1 MSAAIAGLSMLVT
14 GGGSGI
20 GRAVV
25 DAYVAAGGR
34 VVVLERSPERAC
46 ELRRDHGGAVSV
58 VVGDA
63 TDGRA
68 VAEAVG
74 RAVSE
79 HGGLDQL
86 TCCVG
91 VFDCY
96 ASLRAIDTE
105 RLPAAAEEI
114 WRANVLSVLL
124 AVAHGY
130 PHLRQRSGSVTL
142 TISGAAFHA
151 EGGGV
156 LYGSSKWAL
165 RGVVSHLAQDFAPDV
180 RVNGVA
186 PGGTDGTRLSGL
198 RALGQQASA
207 DTVPGRPERIRDGNL
222 LRVVPRPDDHTGAYL
237 YLADPA
243 ASRVCTGI
251 VIRTDGGRA

>member
-1 MSAAIAGLSMLVT
+1 MSDAIAGLSMLVT

-46 ELRRDHGGAVSV
+46 ELRRDHGDAVSV

-63 TDGRA
+63 TDDSA

-91 VFDCY
+91 VFDYY
-96 ASLRAIDTE
+96 ASLRTIDTE
-105 RLPAAAEEI
+105 RIAAAAEEI

-130 PHLRQRSGSVTL
+130 PQLRQRSGSVTL

-165 RGVVSHLAQDFAPDV
+165 RGVVSHLAQDLAPDV

-186 PGGTDGTRLSGL
+186 PGGTDGTRLGGL
-198 RALGQQASA
+198 RALEQHASA

-222 LRVVPRPDDHTGAYL
+222 LKVLPRPEDHAGAYL
-237 YLADPA
+237 YLADPV

>member
-1 MSAAIAGLSMLVT
+1 MDEVSGALANLSMLVT

-34 VVVLERSPERAC
+34 VVVLERSPERAS
-46 ELRRDHGGAVSV
+46 EVRRDHGGAVSV

-68 VAEAVG
+68 IADAVG
-74 RAVSE
+74 RAVGE
-79 HGGLDQL
+79 HGWLDQL

-91 VFDCY
+91 VFDYY
-96 ASLRAIDTE
+96 ASLRAIDPE
-105 RLPAAAEEI
+105 RIQAAAEEI

-124 AVAHGY
+124 AAAHGY
-130 PHLRQRSGSVTL
+130 PYLRKRGGSMTL

-156 LYGSSKWAL
+156 LYGSSK
-165 RGVVSHLAQDFAPDV
+165 
-180 RVNGVA
+180 
-186 PGGTDGTRLSGL
+186 
-198 RALGQQASA
+198 
-207 DTVPGRPERIRDGNL
+207 
-222 LRVVPRPDDHTGAYL
+222 
-237 YLADPA
+237 
-243 ASRVCTGI
+243 
-251 VIRTDGGRA
+251 